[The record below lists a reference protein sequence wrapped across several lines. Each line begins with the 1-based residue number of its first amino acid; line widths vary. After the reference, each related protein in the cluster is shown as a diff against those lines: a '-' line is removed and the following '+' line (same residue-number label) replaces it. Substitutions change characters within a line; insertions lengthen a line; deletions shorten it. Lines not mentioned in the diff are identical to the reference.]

1 MALERSKT
9 LPKGFYWWDALTPAK
24 ADAFNAWRSSH
35 AAAVKVRST
44 VEHKDA
50 DPVRTWFLF
59 EVLEPADWLD
69 ATQFGFPTKA
79 AANTDEPSTVQRP
92 DLNKDVTDQIA
103 DAVNVGSIVEG
114 AKTFAWV
121 AALGLGALTLY
132 KLRRQ

>member
-9 LPKGFYWWDALTPAK
+9 LPKGFYWWDAVTPAK
-24 ADAFNAWRSSH
+24 AAAFNSWRSAH

-44 VEHKDA
+44 VEHA
-50 DPVRTWFLF
+50 DQDPPRTWFLF
-59 EVLEPADWLD
+59 EVLEPAEWLD
-69 ATQFGFPTKA
+69 QAQFGFPTKA

-92 DLNKDVTDQIA
+92 DPEKNPEDQLA
-103 DAVNVGSIVEG
+103 DGLKVGNLIEG

-121 AALGLGALTLY
+121 AALGLGVLTLY